1 MVVLFFAYVTIAT
14 GGICLTDSDILVPEK
29 LPTIQ
34 NHEKGSWAW
43 WNTSVIPPLIL
54 NTDKLQ
60 YFVSN
65 KLRAGDVA

>member
-34 NHEKGSWAW
+34 NHEKGS
-43 WNTSVIPPLIL
+43 
-54 NTDKLQ
+54 
-60 YFVSN
+60 
-65 KLRAGDVA
+65 